1 MWFKSSNDDQDDI
14 EDEEHLTGI
23 MFSGLEAH
31 NVNAE
36 LAEYASL
43 DDDVRACRD
52 DSLEDIVQEVMPAQ
66 CSSESE
72 DDGEERDDPLPTVA
86 AAEAF
91 EHIAQLRKFQSAKEE
106 SRKELLALA
115 GIANFVLRSHVLTK
129 QSTIDNFFA
138 G

>member
-1 MWFKSSNDDQDDI
+1 M
-14 EDEEHLTGI
+14 L
-23 MFSGLEAH
+23 SGLEAH

-43 DDDVRACRD
+43 DDYVCVCRD
-52 DSLEDIVQEVMPAQ
+52 DSLEDIVQEVMPAL

-72 DDGEERDDPLPTVA
+72 DDDEERDDPLPTVTA
-86 AAEAF
+86 TETF
-91 EHIAQLRKFQSAKEE
+91 EHIAQLRKSLSAKEE

-115 GIANFVLRSHVLTK
+115 GIENFVLRFYVLTK